1 MTDTLPPR
9 RGMDAIV
16 LVDPLFDDPADAD
29 AMIELAQ
36 RVGRYRAYAEHE
48 QIELPVGPGL
58 APRHDSIQN
67 FLRQGGLSGSDEP
80 LDVLVRRTS
89 YFREEYA
96 YGATVHAPGIEP
108 FLHSERLAAAARQVH
123 GLPLIEPVIA
133 YANLL
138 LPGQEL
144 AVHTDVPEF
153 RGMNRKVVP
162 QWLLV
167 VMHHSGLFRR
177 WRLHIATGVAWF
189 GRATGGE
196 FVCWPVTDGDPSGP
210 GTALPATH
218 GTAAVLDTDS
228 LFHGVA
234 RVGGPDAPAP
244 RLRRGS
250 ELHAAGDGWDLVEPD
265 GTVAAHVPPRRGPL
279 LGLVEGVLLRRRARA
294 TPLAR
299 PRRRPHARCRAR
311 CPRRRPRRSHRRG
324 PPRRARVRAAAHR
337 HLRAVPRAE
346 PGRRL
351 TSCVPGFRGPL
362 SRRRRQPAVAR
373 PETQLS

>member
-1 MTDTLPPR
+1 MNEATSSTR
-9 RGMDAIV
+9 DADPIV
-16 LVDPLFDDPADAD
+16 LVDPLFEDPAGVD
-29 AMIELAQ
+29 AMLELAR

-48 QIELPVGPGL
+48 QMELPIGPGL
-58 APRHDSIQN
+58 SPRHDSVQN

-80 LDVLVRRTS
+80 LDILVRRTS

-96 YGATVHAPGIEP
+96 YGADVYAPGIEP
-108 FLHSERLAAAARQVH
+108 FLHSERLAEAARDVH
-123 GLPLIEPVIA
+123 GRPLVEPVIA

-167 VMHHSGLFRR
+167 VMHHSGLFTP

-189 GRATGGE
+189 GHATGGE
-196 FVCWPVTDGDPSGP
+196 FVCWPVTEGAPTGP
-210 GTALPATH
+210 GTALPAVH

-250 ELHAAGDGWDLVEPD
+250 ELHSAGGGWDLVEPD
-265 GTVAAHVPPRRGPL
+265 GTVTAHHGLDDVRFSVSWKAYCFADEAERRHWRDHDDDLQLDPVLDALAADLAERVGEDLRHSSE
-279 LGLVEGVLLRRRARA
+279 LGQRLID
-294 TPLAR
+294 TY
-299 PRRRPHARCRAR
+299 
-311 CPRRRPRRSHRRG
+311 
-324 PPRRARVRAAAHR
+324 VRFPE
-337 HLRAVPRAE
+337 LI
-346 PGRRL
+346 
-351 TSCVPGFRGPL
+351 
-362 SRRRRQPAVAR
+362 PAG
-373 PETQLS
+373 

>member
-16 LVDPLFDDPADAD
+16 LVDPLFDDPSDAD
-29 AMIELAQ
+29 AMIDLAR

-250 ELHAAGDGWDLVEPD
+250 ELHAGGDGWDLVEPD
-265 GTVAAHVPPRRGPL
+265 GSVAATYRLDEVRFSVSWKAYCFADEAERRHWLDHDDDLALDAVLDALAADLAARTGDDLRDTPD
-279 LGLVEGVLLRRRARA
+279 LGQRLIDTYVRFPE
-294 TPLAR
+294 
-299 PRRRPHARCRAR
+299 
-311 CPRRRPRRSHRRG
+311 RSQADG
-324 PPRRARVRAAAHR
+324 
-337 HLRAVPRAE
+337 
-346 PGRRL
+346 
-351 TSCVPGFRGPL
+351 
-362 SRRRRQPAVAR
+362 
-373 PETQLS
+373 